1 MANIDKNFLEAE
13 IKKMISEI
21 AEIEPEKITK
31 DANFVEDLGMDSMMA
46 LEVLASLEKKY
57 NIKIP
62 EDNLTK
68 ITSLN
73 NVVVLLMQLLG

>member
-1 MANIDKNFLEAE
+1 VANIDKNFLEAE